1 MHQTTVRFG
10 GELWRELVSE
20 ADRCG
25 ISVAQYVREA
35 AVARLAR
42 SGISRGGESAERI
55 TASTL
60 RALRDQHVS
69 TLDSSNAVITQSALA
84 QDRARLLRRE
94 AETTRQRSRRA

>member
-35 AVARLAR
+35 SVDRLAR
-42 SGISRGGESAERI
+42 GPRGTESAERI
-55 TASTL
+55 TGSTL
-60 RALRDQHVS
+60 RALREQHVS